1 MRPSES
7 GKITIK
13 AILSLAFIVAV
24 IYSGF
29 KILPVY
35 VDNYQLQD
43 YIQGQTPYWLTQRAS
58 ADVIRKTI
66 LAKAVDLDLPVGEDD
81 VTVQAD
87 QNKVTVKI
95 DYTVPVDLKV
105 YMLQLHFTPSSENK
119 SLT

>member
-1 MRPSES
+1 MRLSDS
-7 GKITIK
+7 GRITLK
-13 AILSLAFIVAV
+13 GLLTVAFFVALT
-24 IYSGF
+24 YSGA

-66 LAKAVDLDLPVGEDD
+66 LAKAVDLDLPIGEDD
-81 VTVQAD
+81 VTVEAD

-105 YMLQLHFTPSSENK
+105 YTLQLHFTPSSENK